1 MKPFMTIKELKEKLA
16 TKECSVQEIKNFYRA
31 RIKKYDK
38 ELNSVIESF
47 DDENDQ
53 NAEVS
58 LNGLLAGIPYLCK
71 DNILQKGHIASA
83 GSNILKNFKATYD
96 ATVIKRLKRQGAFSL
111 GRANQD
117 EFGMGSS
124 GEFSAYGP
132 TRNPWDTER
141 SPGGSG
147 SGPGAAVA
155 AGLAPFSLS
164 TETGGSNRH
173 PAAWGG
179 LVGLYPTY
187 GLNSR
192 FGVIAF
198 ASSNDQVGPLTKT
211 VYDNALVLSALA
223 GSDEH
228 DATSLRIE
236 PKDYTKNLDGRLPSG
251 LRIGIIRDLAEHE
264 KVDPE
269 IAQAFS
275 GAVQQLEKLGAQIVY
290 IDLPMIKYAM
300 PVYFIISRAEAASN
314 LSRYDGSIYGNRA
327 PDADK
332 LFEMYLKTRQE
343 GFGIEVKRRIL
354 VGNYVLSAG
363 HKDAY
368 YLKAQQVRNA
378 IRAEFESAFSR
389 IDLLISPTTPQL
401 PYKIGELVNDPIALH
416 LADSYLVPSCIIGT
430 PGLSLPCGYSK
441 NNLPIGFQF
450 LGPRLSEELMYKV
463 AYAYEQSTDYHVRNP
478 QNYE

>member
-1 MKPFMTIKELKEKLA
+1 MKSFMTIKELKAKLVN
-16 TKECSVQEIKNFYRA
+16 KECSPKEVKDFYLG
-31 RIKKYDK
+31 RIKKYDIQ
-38 ELNSVIESF
+38 LNSMIESF
-47 DDENDQ
+47 ENEDQ
-53 NAEVS
+53 NPEIAKE
-58 LNGLLAGIPYLCK
+58 GPLAGIPYVCK
-71 DNILQKGHIASA
+71 DNILQKGYVASA
-83 GSNILKNFKATYD
+83 GSNVLKNFHATYD
-96 ATVIKRLKRQGAFSL
+96 ATVIKNLKKSGAFSL

-132 TRNPWDTER
+132 TRNPWDLER

-147 SGPGAAVA
+147 SGSGTAVA

-187 GLNSR
+187 GRNSR
-192 FGVIAF
+192 FGVIPF
-198 ASSNDQVGPLTKT
+198 ASSNDQVGPITKT
-211 VYDNALVLSALA
+211 VYDNALVLSVLS
-223 GSDEH
+223 GMDPKDS
-228 DATSLRIE
+228 TSLQNPAI
-236 PKDYTKNLDGRLPSG
+236 DFTKTLDGNLPSG

-264 KVDPE
+264 KVDTE

-275 GAVQQLEKLGAQIVY
+275 EAVKQLEKLGAQIVY
-290 IDLPMIKYAM
+290 IDLPMINYAM
-300 PVYFIISRAEAASN
+300 AVYFIISRAEAASN
-314 LSRYDGSIYGNRA
+314 LSRYDGTLYGNRK
-327 PDADK
+327 DADS
-332 LFEMYLKTRQE
+332 LYDMYLKTRQE

-363 HKDAY
+363 HVDAY

-378 IRAEFESAFSR
+378 MRAEFQEAFKS

-430 PGLSLPCGYSK
+430 PGLSIPCGYSK

-463 AYAYEQSTDYHVRNP
+463 AYAYEQSTDHHLRNP
-478 QNYE
+478 QGYE

>member
-1 MKPFMTIKELKEKLA
+1 MKPFMTIQELKTKLA
-16 TKECSVQEIKNFYRA
+16 NKECSSQEIKAFYLE
-31 RIKKYDK
+31 RIKKYDPA
-38 ELNSVIESF
+38 LNSIIEAF
-47 DDENDQ
+47 EHADAD
-53 NAEVS
+53 AEVAS
-58 LNGLLAGIPYLCK
+58 EGLLAGIPYVCK
-71 DNILQKGHIASA
+71 DNILQKGYIASA
-83 GSNILKNFKATYD
+83 ASNVLKNFTAPYD
-96 ATVIKRLKRQGAFSL
+96 ATVIKNLKKHGAYSL

-132 TRNPWDTER
+132 TRNPWDSER

-147 SGPGAAVA
+147 SGSGAAVA

-187 GLNSR
+187 GRNSR
-192 FGVIAF
+192 YGVIPF
-198 ASSNDQVGPLTKT
+198 ASSNDQVGPITKT
-211 VYDNALVLSALA
+211 VYDNALVLSALSGA
-223 GSDEH
+223 DPYDSI
-228 DATSLRIE
+228 TIQE
-236 PKDYTKNLDGRLPSG
+236 PAKDFTRSLDGKIPSG

-264 KVDPE
+264 KVDKE
-269 IAQAFS
+269 IATAFS
-275 GAVQQLEKLGAQIVY
+275 NAVRQLEKLGAQIVY
-290 IDLPMIKYAM
+290 IDLPMINYAM
-300 PVYFIISRAEAASN
+300 AVYFIISRAEAASN
-314 LSRYDGSIYGNRA
+314 LSRYDGSLYGNRK
-327 PDADK
+327 DADS
-332 LFEMYLKTRQE
+332 LYDMYLKTRQE

-378 IRAEFESAFSR
+378 IRAEFQEAFKT

-401 PYKIGELVNDPIALH
+401 PYKIGELVDDPIALH

-430 PGLSLPCGYSK
+430 PGLSIPCGYSTT
-441 NNLPIGFQF
+441 NLPIGFQF
-450 LGPRLSEELMYKV
+450 LGPRLSEELIYKV
-463 AYAYEQSTDYHVRNP
+463 AYAYEQSTDHHLRNP
-478 QNYE
+478 HGYE

>member
-1 MKPFMTIKELKEKLA
+1 MNPFITIKELKAKLSR
-16 TKECSVQEIKNFYRA
+16 KECSVEEIKKFYLT
-31 RIKKYDK
+31 RIKKYDPA
-38 ELNSVIESF
+38 LNSIIESF
-47 DDENDQ
+47 NDTNVDTTAQ
-53 NAEVS
+53 T
-58 LNGLLAGIPYLCK
+58 NGLLTGIPYVCK
-71 DNILQKGHIASA
+71 DNILQKGYTASA

-96 ATVIKRLKRQGAFSL
+96 ATVIKRLKQHGAFSL

-132 TRNPWDTER
+132 TRNAWDTER

-147 SGPGAAVA
+147 SGSGAAVA

-192 FGVIAF
+192 FGLMAF
-198 ASSNDQVGPLTKT
+198 ASSNDQVGPITKT

-223 GSDEH
+223 GKDEH
-228 DATSLRIE
+228 DATSLQLSSQ
-236 PKDYTKNLDGRLPSG
+236 DYTKDLDGKLPPG

-264 KVDPE
+264 SVDKE
-269 IAQAFS
+269 VAQAFS
-275 GAVQQLEKLGAQIVY
+275 ATVAQLEKLGAKIVY
-290 IDLPMIKYAM
+290 IDIPMIKYAM
-300 PVYFIISRAEAASN
+300 SVYFIISRAEAASN
-314 LSRYDGSIYGNRA
+314 LSRYDGSIYGSRVK
-327 PDADK
+327 DAENLYD
-332 LFEMYLKTRQE
+332 MYLKTRQE

-368 YLKAQQVRNA
+368 YIKAQQVRNA
-378 IRAEFESAFSR
+378 IRAEFQAAFNK

-401 PYKIGELVNDPIALH
+401 PWKIGELINDPIALH
-416 LADSYLVPSCIIGT
+416 LADSFLVPNCMIGT
-430 PGLSLPCGYSK
+430 PALSLPCGYSK
-441 NNLPIGFQF
+441 NNLPISFQF
-450 LGPRLSEELMYKV
+450 LGPRLSEKLIYKV
-463 AYAYEQSTDYHVRNP
+463 AYAYEQSTDHHLRNP
-478 QNYE
+478 QGYE

>member
-1 MKPFMTIKELKEKLA
+1 MKPFMTIKELKTKLA
-16 TKECSVQEIKNFYRA
+16 NKECSPQEIKDFYLA

-38 ELNSVIESF
+38 QLNSVIESF
-47 DDENDQ
+47 DNADQ
-53 NAEVS
+53 DTEIAQE
-58 LNGLLAGIPYLCK
+58 GLLAGIPYVCK
-71 DNILQKGHIASA
+71 DNILQKGYIASA
-83 GSNILKNFKATYD
+83 ASNILKNFKATYD
-96 ATVIKRLKRQGAFSL
+96 ATVIKNLKKQGALSL

-132 TRNPWDTER
+132 TRNPWDLER

-147 SGPGAAVA
+147 SGSGAAVA
-155 AGLAPFSLS
+155 AGLVPFSLS

-192 FGVIAF
+192 FGVIPF
-198 ASSNDQVGPLTKT
+198 ASSNDQVGPITKT
-211 VYDNALVLSALA
+211 VYDNALVLSSLS
-223 GSDEH
+223 GMDPL
-228 DATSLRIE
+228 DTTSVQS
-236 PKDYTKNLDGRLPSG
+236 PAKDYTKNLDGKMPSG

-264 KVDPE
+264 KVNPE

-275 GAVQQLEKLGAQIVY
+275 DAVKQLEKLGAQIVY
-290 IDLPMIKYAM
+290 VDLPMINYAM
-300 PVYFIISRAEAASN
+300 AVYFIISRAEAASN
-314 LSRYDGSIYGNRA
+314 LSRYDGTLYGNRVK
-327 PDADK
+327 DAESLYD
-332 LFEMYLKTRQE
+332 MYLKTRQE

-378 IRAEFESAFSR
+378 MRAEFQAAFSKM
-389 IDLLISPTTPQL
+389 DLLISPTTPQL
-401 PYKIGELVNDPIALH
+401 PYKIGELVNDPIEMH
-416 LADSYLVPSCIIGT
+416 LADSYLVPSCIVGT
-430 PGLSLPCGYSK
+430 PGLSIPCGYSK
-441 NNLPIGFQF
+441 TNLPIGFQF
-450 LGPRLSEELMYKV
+450 LGPRLSEELIYKV
-463 AYAYEQSTDYHVRNP
+463 AYAYEQSTDHHLRNP
-478 QNYE
+478 QGYE